1 MNPSTCAVTH
11 RPDGR
16 EREKHEE
23 RSGAAAGDKGRKQ
36 RKRMLIFSK

>member
-16 EREKHEE
+16 EREGERHEE
-23 RSGAAAGDKGRKQ
+23 RSGAAAGDKDRKQ
-36 RKRMLIFSK
+36 